1 LTGGIALAKF
11 LCAKTGSL
19 RNCVGGDMECRHEA
33 GFPLP
38 SPKNQKNSKKFL
50 KNEKEHQEQ
59 KLAYRFLGKTFTK
72 KKILRE

>member
-1 LTGGIALAKF
+1 
-11 LCAKTGSL
+11 
-19 RNCVGGDMECRHEA
+19 MECRHEA

-59 KLAYRFLGKTFTK
+59 KLAYRFLGKSFTK